1 MRATTKKVVSLF
13 FFWGG
18 ERKVHLR
25 ENPGYAYVN
34 NCRPTSAIPPIIH
47 TVGYETAFCLCR
59 VHRGQHITED
69 IESGVSMLISRWT
82 ELTTSRCSLEV
93 NLTNTLV
100 VSTRQMDENQTNWK
114 SYSID
119 AAPRNGDSLI
129 SQMNFILPARPL
141 ANRLSFVSVR

>member
-1 MRATTKKVVSLF
+1 MD
-13 FFWGG
+13 
-18 ERKVHLR
+18 
-25 ENPGYAYVN
+25 
-34 NCRPTSAIPPIIH
+34 
-47 TVGYETAFCLCR
+47 R
-59 VHRGQHITED
+59 VDNQ
-69 IESGVSMLISRWT
+69 SV
-82 ELTTSRCSLEV
+82 LEV

-100 VSTRQMDENQTNWK
+100 VSTQQMDENPTNWK